1 MTKQIHN
8 LKQDSPE
15 WHQFRLNHH
24 GASEAGAMLN
34 ISPVTKRD
42 ELLQI
47 KKTGLP
53 KEFSDFVEQ
62 RIFAEG
68 HRVEPLAREIVEQAI
83 GDDLYPVVYSLG
95 KLSASCDGITMDE
108 TIAFE
113 CKQFNQSLFDGV
125 KAGDVPPY
133 HMAQCQQIMMVTG
146 AMSVYFTVSDGT
158 PENTTWTIVTPSQQW
173 FDRIADGWAQF
184 DADLES
190 FVVVEPV
197 AKLVATAIQ
206 QLPSLSVITRG
217 EVVESNLPQFEQA
230 AIGLIRSVNTDLQT
244 DQDFVNGKAFV
255 KYAFEGE
262 DNLDMQRDN
271 ILPSDIKA
279 AIRVIDNIQTALRS
293 KRLEVDKLVKTR
305 EQSIKIEI
313 KLAGETEWLKH
324 KDGLQSRLEGIQLIV
339 NAPDLAGAMK
349 NKRTIDSLR
358 NAINSEVANAKVLA
372 TQVARDI
379 SDKLKFMA
387 ENANDHRFL
396 FNDLQTIIYKPMD
409 DLQLIVT
416 TRIEQHKKAEAE
428 RLEQERQRIAAEE
441 KAKAEREAAEKL
453 RAEQAE
459 AERLEQERVEQQ
471 AKAETVVTK
480 PVSLPENN
488 PVKLTAVA
496 DTPVAEVVQEAPKM
510 IPNRDAL
517 ILVVADSMQVSQT
530 TAEAWL
536 LAAFKGE
543 TAESLNKQARDYHES
558 AAHADKNAD
567 YKREMAWANKYYEMA
582 KVLGKKVA

>member
-8 LKQDSPE
+8 LKQGSSE

-34 ISPVTKRD
+34 VSPTTKRD

-53 KEFSDFVEQ
+53 KAFSDFVEQ

-68 HRVEPLAREIVEQAI
+68 HRVEPLARELVEQAI

-158 PENTTWTIVTPSQQW
+158 PENTAWTIVTPSQQW
-173 FDRIADGWAQF
+173 FDRIGDGWAQF

-197 AKLVATAIQ
+197 AEVVAEAIP
-206 QLPSLSVITRG
+206 QLPALSVITRG
-217 EVVESNLPQFEQA
+217 EVVQSNLPQFKQA
-230 AIGLIRSVNTDLQT
+230 AIGFIKSVNTDLQT
-244 DQDFVNGKAFV
+244 DQDFVNAKAFV
-255 KYAFEGE
+255 KYALDGE
-262 DNLDMQRDN
+262 ERLEAQKGA
-271 ILPSDIKA
+271 ISAQTSDIET
-279 AIRVIDNIQTALRS
+279 AIRTIDDVKAELRA
-293 KRLEVDKLVKTR
+293 KRLEIDKLVKTR

-324 KDGLQSRLEGIQLIV
+324 KTELQAGFKGVVQLIV
-339 NAPDLAGAMK
+339 ADPDLAGAMK

-358 NAINSEVANAKVLA
+358 NAVNSEVANAKVAA

-379 SDKLKFMA
+379 GNKLKFMA
-387 ENANDHRFL
+387 ESASEYRFL

-409 DLQLIVT
+409 DLQLIVA

-453 RAEQAE
+453 KAERAEK
-459 AERLEQERVEQQ
+459 ERIEQQ
-471 AKAETVVTK
+471 AKADVVVTK
-480 PVSLPENN
+480 FVSLPENN
-488 PVKLTAVA
+488 PTKQQPVKPQNPI
-496 DTPVAEVVQEAPKM
+496 DNPV
-510 IPNRDAL
+510 D
-517 ILVVADSMQVSQT
+517 LVD
-530 TAEAWL
+530 E
-536 LAAFKGE
+536 K
-543 TAESLNKQARDYHES
+543 ESLETTIVSEKPKLNRMGVISVISAHYGVSFDDVEDYLKQEFS
-558 AAHADKNAD
+558 NVK
-567 YKREMAWANKYYEMA
+567 
-582 KVLGKKVA
+582 

>member
-34 ISPVTKRD
+34 VSPTTKRD

-68 HRVEPLAREIVEQAI
+68 HRVEPLARELVEQAI

-113 CKQFNQSLFDGV
+113 CKQFNESLFDTV
-125 KAGDVPPY
+125 KAGNVPHY
-133 HMAQCQQIMMVTG
+133 HMAQCQQIMMITG

-158 PENTTWTIVTPSQQW
+158 PENTVWTIVTPIKEW
-173 FDRIADGWAQF
+173 FDRITDGWHQF
-184 DADLES
+184 DIDLES

-197 AKLVATAIQ
+197 AEVVAEAIP
-206 QLPSLSVITRG
+206 QLPALSVITRG
-217 EVVESNLPQFEQA
+217 EVVQSNLPQFKQA
-230 AIGLIRSVNTDLQT
+230 AIGFIKSVNTDLQT
-244 DQDFVNGKAFV
+244 DQDFVNAKAFV
-255 KYAFEGE
+255 KYALDGE
-262 DNLDMQRDN
+262 ERLEAQKGA
-271 ILPSDIKA
+271 ILAQTSDIET
-279 AIRVIDNIQTALRS
+279 AIRTIDDVKAELRA

-324 KDGLQSRLEGIQLIV
+324 KTELQAGFKGVVQLIV
-339 NAPDLAGAMK
+339 ADPDLAGAMK

-358 NAINSEVANAKVLA
+358 NAVNSEVANAKVTA

-379 SDKLKFMA
+379 GNKLKFMA
-387 ENANDHRFL
+387 ENASEYRFL
-396 FNDLQTIIYKPMD
+396 FNDLQAIIYKPMD

-453 RAEQAE
+453 KAE
-459 AERLEQERVEQQ
+459 Q
-471 AKAETVVTK
+471 AKAERLAQEAK
-480 PVSLPENN
+480 PVEQPEKPATQAKLELVTEK
-488 PVKLTAVA
+488 PVLEATQ
-496 DTPVAEVVQEAPKM
+496 PAPKQ
-510 IPNRDAL
+510 IPNREAL
-517 ILVVADSMQVSQT
+517 ILVVADSMQVEKII
-530 TAEAWL
+530 AEAWL
-536 LAAFKGE
+536 LAAFIGA
-543 TAESLNKQARDYHES
+543 TAESLHKQAVDAHER
-558 AAHADKNAD
+558 AAHADRSAD
-567 YKREMAWANKYYEMA
+567 HKSDMEIANKYYA
-582 KVLGKKVA
+582 LSKALKGD